1 MTSVLNGNLDKNVCT
16 GDMVRAHLGI
26 CFGKMIFFAS

>member
-16 GDMVRAHLGI
+16 GDMVRAYLGI
-26 CFGKMIFFAS
+26 CFGKMIFCAS